1 MASKISKD
9 EILRLAKLSRLEFSE
24 DEIMGLLKDM
34 KNIMKLT
41 AKVEEYEN
49 DKIYNDSS
57 INIHQDYEKPEY
69 DACTRDEILSG
80 GINKNG
86 FFFIK
91 KY

>member
-1 MASKISKD
+1 MSESRTFMNIFKLVNKSIDLGEHLLTHILFIS
-9 EILRLAKLSRLEFSE
+9 AKKKFT
-24 DEIMGLLKDM
+24 LK
-34 KNIMKLT
+34 
-41 AKVEEYEN
+41 
-49 DKIYNDSS
+49 